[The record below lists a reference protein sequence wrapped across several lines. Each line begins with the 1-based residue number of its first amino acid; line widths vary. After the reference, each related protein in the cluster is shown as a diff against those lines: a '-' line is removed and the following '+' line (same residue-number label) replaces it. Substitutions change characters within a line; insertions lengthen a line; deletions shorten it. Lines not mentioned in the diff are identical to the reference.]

1 VRASGG
7 QAPFAGWQRS
17 KPTVT
22 SDEEDTAEILNTL
35 KRRRTIAA
43 ASGAGGPL
51 IAVLDEVIAELEAGE
66 LPSSLRLDE

>member
-1 VRASGG
+1 V
-7 QAPFAGWQRS
+7 
-17 KPTVT
+17 
-22 SDEEDTAEILNTL
+22 L
-35 KRRRTIAA
+35 KRRRTFAG